1 MFYKMNVIYL
11 LKYRFYSQLIVQ
23 FQINLLKL
31 HTLICFLIVKALV
44 FCDIEKTN
52 KTKMNKNF
60 LIAISILI
68 IIILA
73 CGRGKRDEEKEEIT
87 EKSKKEKIEDK
98 YEEEDEEEIKEKLV
112 YGNPI
117 ILENYDLV
125 LIPITLVETDED
137 FFGRIKKE
145 YFDNNNQSFSPYSQN
160 FSRFNLKD
168 LHNVIF
174 YNKVTEE
181 EYPLIDKRELINNFY
196 IPQNPSKDTVK
207 TNFILYSTI
216 SEDYN
221 KDGKIDRDDG
231 ETVFICD
238 IDGKNKKQISDNNI
252 MLIKWEIDLKYDI
265 LFLVLKEDSDDDNK
279 FTNADEIKI
288 FRTSISNPSM
298 PVEIIRDSLKNDL
311 NNIYK

>member
-1 MFYKMNVIYL
+1 M
-11 LKYRFYSQLIVQ
+11 Q

-44 FCDIEKTN
+44 FCDINKTN
-52 KTKMNKNF
+52 KTIMKKNF

-73 CGRGKRDEEKEEIT
+73 FGRGKRDEEKEEIT

-125 LIPITLVETDED
+125 LIPLTLVETDED

-145 YFDNNNQSFSPYSQN
+145 YFDNNNQSFSPYSHN

-168 LHNVIF
+168 LYNIIF
-174 YNKVTEE
+174 YNKITEE
-181 EYPLIDKRELINNFY
+181 EYPLIEKRELINNFY

-216 SEDYN
+216 NDDYN
-221 KDGKIDRDDG
+221 KDGKIDKDDG

-252 MLIKWEIDLKYDI
+252 MLLKWEIDFKFDI